1 MQDIKNSEEYKNLW
15 TRANYDDL
23 TKVLNRRAGR
33 ERLISLFEK
42 ARTESRMLVVSLCDV
57 NDLKQINDRYGH
69 REGDNML
76 RYVAQAM
83 SQELKEKDILF
94 RLSGDEF
101 VMAFYDENENNAE
114 KRMQRILAYLKE
126 KKNSRKVVYETSFSY
141 GLVEI
146 YPEECYIVCLLYTSR
161 CV

>member
-69 REGDNML
+69 REGDKYAAICCTGHVPGAERK
-76 RYVAQAM
+76 RYSFPV
-83 SQELKEKDILF
+83 E
-94 RLSGDEF
+94 RG
-101 VMAFYDENENNAE
+101 
-114 KRMQRILAYLKE
+114 RIC
-126 KKNSRKVVYETSFSY
+126 Y
-141 GLVEI
+141 GVL
-146 YPEECYIVCLLYTSR
+146 
-161 CV
+161 